1 MFVLYTETA
10 RQEGVRYTPPTI
22 HIIRNVLPA
31 YIRITRHCQIEQMTY
46 ADWYE
51 ELEWFKCIKSILDGL
66 ELDEETR
73 GNVMKSLGDY
83 INRTYVHY
91 REMKPVALMMDLD
104 EVRLHERWARN
115 VYRTIIRSHLPKELA
130 RCVVGAAYA
139 ECQSRY
145 RTLRTVPDN

>member
-46 ADWYE
+46 ADWCE
-51 ELEWFKCIKSILDGL
+51 ELKWFKCIKPILDGL

-83 INRTYVHY
+83 INRAYFHY
-91 REMKPVALMMDLD
+91 RGMKQVIQMDLL
-104 EVRLHERWARN
+104 ELGSHKGWVRR
-115 VYRTIIRSHLPKELA
+115 VYSTIIRSHFLDDEDLA
-130 RCVVGAAYA
+130 NFIIKTALA
-139 ECQSRY
+139 EYRARNMALQSD
-145 RTLRTVPDN
+145 P